1 MKVEIQIFSCR
12 VAISK
17 QMSYDG
23 LFVILQKIVLN
34 AVFLRYFKKAWQSFV
49 IQIIMRFNN
58 NEFCLESFPTVFPK
72 F

>member
-12 VAISK
+12 VVISK

-34 AVFLRYFKKAWQSFV
+34 AVFLRYFKKA
-49 IQIIMRFNN
+49 
-58 NEFCLESFPTVFPK
+58 
-72 F
+72 